1 MKVPFDNVKK
11 CFKPT
16 SIPTAWLLL
25 GVIVTGTSA
34 VMEIYQPSN
43 SFEIVAVFKF
53 PFIWRELKNLTSPIL
68 GNFI

>member
-53 PFIWRELKNLTSPIL
+53 PFI
-68 GNFI
+68 